1 MRNNKLHSSKSL
13 LIGLIIIGFFGVIT
27 LLAPVLSP
35 FNPYQ
40 TGYTNSD
47 YPPMWVH
54 NPGRSG
60 TPVHP
65 LGTDRLGRDILSRY
79 LFGVRTSFILVLGAI
94 PLAAIFGSVIGLI
107 SGFFGEKVD
116 AVITLFMDIIQ
127 SLPGIMFMLIIILI
141 LRNQFEPSWSSGILT
156 LIIGFASVAW
166 VSLARMVRVSVLQ
179 LRSQLFIE
187 AAVSIGVTR
196 WRMIT
201 RHLLPNVSHIIL
213 IWVVNNVPAVILLEA
228 ILGYIGVAVT
238 SGFPENDFTVTSWG
252 GLFFI
257 GRSTLNSNPMILLVP
272 AASLLLLSMSFVLI
286 ADYFTHKYNRS

>member
-1 MRNNKLHSSKSL
+1 
-13 LIGLIIIGFFGVIT
+13 
-27 LLAPVLSP
+27 
-35 FNPYQ
+35 
-40 TGYTNSD
+40 
-47 YPPMWVH
+47 
-54 NPGRSG
+54 
-60 TPVHP
+60 
-65 LGTDRLGRDILSRY
+65 
-79 LFGVRTSFILVLGAI
+79 
-94 PLAAIFGSVIGLI
+94 
-107 SGFFGEKVD
+107 
-116 AVITLFMDIIQ
+116 
-127 SLPGIMFMLIIILI
+127 MLIIILI
-141 LRNQFEPSWSSGILT
+141 LRSQFEPSWSSGILT

-187 AAVSIGVTR
+187 AAVSIGATR
-196 WRMIT
+196 WRIIT

-286 ADYFTHKYNRS
+286 GDYFNHKYRG